1 MKKHFRVTISLTIL
15 LFSIGTASAMPN
27 MSGDSKDAGKA
38 AAGAP
43 AAESLSGKV
52 LQTMDSG
59 GYSYIYLQKKN
70 GEKVWVAVM
79 QTAVK
84 VGAQMSFKPGMEM
97 QKFESKSLKRT
108 FDKIIFSDGPLTTA
122 PAGATQGAPTAP
134 AASSSSP
141 GSKGAVAS
149 KDAKIAVSK
158 ATGANA
164 YTIEEL
170 YKGSAKLNGK
180 KIVVKGK
187 VVKVSTGI
195 MGKNWIHIQD
205 GSGSQAKN
213 NHNLVCTSSGTAD
226 VGNVVTIS
234 GTLVKDKDFGAGYK
248 YAVIVENATINKK

>member
-1 MKKHFRVTISLTIL
+1 MKKQLLVTIPLSIL
-15 LFSIGTASAMPN
+15 IFSVGSVTAMHN
-27 MSGDSKDAGKA
+27 MSNGSKDAGKTA
-38 AAGAP
+38 ASAP
-43 AAESLSGKV
+43 AAEPLKGKV

-79 QTAVK
+79 QTPVK
-84 VGAQMSFKPGMEM
+84 VGSQMSFKPGMEM

-122 PAGATQGAPTAP
+122 PAAASQGIPAAP

-149 KDAKIAVSK
+149 KDTKIAVSK

-170 YKGSAKLNGK
+170 YKNSAKLNGK
-180 KIVVKGK
+180 KILVKGK
-187 VVKVSTGI
+187 VVKVSSGI

-205 GSGSQAKN
+205 GSGSQTKG
-213 NHNLVCTSSGTAD
+213 NHNLVCTSINTAD

-234 GTLVKDKDFGAGYK
+234 GTLAKDKDFGAGYK
-248 YAVIVENATINKK
+248 YAVIIENSTVSKK